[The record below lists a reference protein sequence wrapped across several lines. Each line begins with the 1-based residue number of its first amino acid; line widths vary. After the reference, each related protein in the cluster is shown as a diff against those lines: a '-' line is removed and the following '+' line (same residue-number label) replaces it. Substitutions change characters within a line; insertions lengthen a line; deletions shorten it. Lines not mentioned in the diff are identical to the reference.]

1 MQTYYPSKEE
11 FFKLTETKK
20 GNVIPVYRE
29 ILGDLETP
37 VSAYFKIAEGAKYSF
52 LLESVEGEEKVA
64 RFSFLARDPELVFR
78 CKNNRVEII
87 HFIDVNPSQKT
98 NVNTDYNTASGKE
111 KVSKNGNETRE
122 SHDVR
127 DTPLTFIRELMGKFR
142 LITIEGL
149 PRFCGVL
156 IGYMGYDVVRFFEKL
171 PAKPSDDLNLPD
183 MLLILA
189 KNLIIFD
196 HRVHKMKLVS
206 CVEFDPSSSVEEKKK
221 QYDRGIEAIDR
232 LEEEL
237 NRPLNRSSFSGEVT
251 KELEVQS
258 NVSQAEFLNM
268 VKAAKKKIKAGDII
282 QVVLSQRFQMPV
294 ETNPFN
300 IYRTLRTLN
309 PSPYMYFL
317 NFDGLQIIGSSP
329 ELLVRCED
337 GVVETRPIAGTRRRG
352 KNEKEDQL
360 LQKDLLNDPKE
371 KAEHVM
377 LVDLGRNDLGRVC
390 QKGSVQISEFMGIEK
405 YSHVMHIVSNVKGR
419 LQKGKDSCDVLQA
432 AFPAGTVSGAPKIRA
447 MEIID
452 ELENVSRGPYAGA
465 IGYFSFS
472 GNLDSC
478 ITIRTIVVTKGKAYI
493 QAGAGIVADSVPQ
506 KEYAETINK
515 AKAQIMAIK
524 LAHHQAM

>member
-1 MQTYYPSKEE
+1 MYYPSKEE
-11 FFKLTETKK
+11 FLKLTETRK

-29 ILGDLETP
+29 ILADLETP
-37 VSAYFKIAEGAKYSF
+37 VSAYFKIVEGAKYSF

-78 CKNNRVEII
+78 CKNNRVEVT
-87 HFIDVNPSQKT
+87 HFKDGSKT
-98 NVNTDYNTASGKE
+98 HESYNVS
-111 KVSKNGNETRE
+111 
-122 SHDVR
+122 
-127 DTPLTFIRELMGKFR
+127 DTPLSFIRELMGKFR
-142 LITIEGL
+142 LITIDGL
-149 PRFCGVL
+149 PRFCGGL

-171 PAKPSDDLNLPD
+171 PLKPRDDLNLPD

-196 HRVHKMKLVS
+196 HRAHKMKLVS
-206 CVEFDPSSSVEEKKK
+206 CVEFDPSSSAEEKKQ
-221 QYDRGIEAIDR
+221 QYEGGVEAIDR
-232 LEEEL
+232 LETEL
-237 NRPLNRSSFSGEVT
+237 NRPLKRSSLSATVAE
-251 KELEVQS
+251 ELDVQS
-258 NVSQAEFLNM
+258 NVSQTEFVSM
-268 VKAAKKKIKAGDII
+268 VKTAKKKIKAGDII

-317 NFDGLQIIGSSP
+317 NFNDLQIIGSSP

-360 LQKDLLNDPKE
+360 LQEDLLSDSKE

-390 QKGSVQISEFMGIEK
+390 RKGSVVISEFMGIEK

-419 LQKGKDSCDVLQA
+419 LQNRKDSFDVLQA

-506 KEYAETINK
+506 KEYAETMNK
-515 AKAQIMAIK
+515 AKAQIMAVQ
-524 LAHHQAM
+524 LAHHQM